1 MQEPDQSPFQTI
13 RQGDLV
19 AEVARRLE
27 DAILSGQLQPG
38 QRLGEAELAR
48 RFGVSRAP
56 VREAAR
62 QLQQR
67 GLLIAEPRR
76 GFFVRPISVQEIDDV
91 YGVRICLESCA
102 AITAAPRLTKAQFSN
117 LSARV
122 EAMRAHAR
130 AGREDALVE
139 EDFAFHVAICD
150 ASGNR
155 RLAGLIT
162 DLAAEIRMMIALI
175 GRIYDDPHRI
185 AETHQP
191 LLDVLTTGDEATI
204 RAAWQTHIEAAWRGV
219 RQLFQQRGDPNS
231 LSHERQ

>member
-1 MQEPDQSPFQTI
+1 MQEADQSPFQTI

-19 AEVARRLE
+19 AEVARRME
-27 DAILSGQLQPG
+27 EAILSGQLQPG
-38 QRLGEAELAR
+38 QRLGEADLAR

-91 YGVRICLESCA
+91 YGIRICLESCA
-102 AITAAPRLTKAQFSN
+102 ATAAATTLSPAHLSDLT
-117 LSARV
+117 ARV
-122 EAMRAHAR
+122 EAMRDHAR

-139 EDFAFHVAICD
+139 EDFAFHVAVCE

-191 LLDVLTTGDEATI
+191 LLDVLASRDEAQI
-204 RAAWQTHIEAAWRGV
+204 RAAWQVHIEAAWRGV
-219 RQLFQQRGDPNS
+219 RQLFQQRGGAVG
-231 LSHERQ
+231 LK